1 KSEISASY
9 TCFSIDDPFCAHVL
23 DHDEF
28 RESGCDMVNYVAN
41 YLETIETRKV
51 FPVIS
56 PGYMTPL
63 LPKEAPKHPESWEEI
78 MLDVERV
85 IMPGI
90 THWQHPHFHAYFPAG
105 TSYPSMCADILTNG
119 IGCIGFTWA
128 SSPACTELEVVMMDW
143 LAKMLRLPEHF
154 LSGGNGG
161 GVIQGSCSESTLVAL
176 FGARNVAIRKYQQQ
190 HPEAS
195 VYDAASKLVGYYS
208 DQAHSSVER
217 AGLISML
224 RLRPIRTG
232 STHELTGIDLKT
244 AIEQD
249 LSNGFMP
256 FFCVATL
263 GTTASCAFDRL
274 QEIGPVCEQ
283 YDIWLHVDAAYSGS
297 SFICPE
303 YRVLLTGIEAS
314 RAEK

>member
-1 KSEISASY
+1 MTEPTEETI
-9 TCFSIDDPFCAHVL
+9 TELVDNEDDPFCAHVL
-23 DHDEF
+23 NHDEF

-41 YLETIETRKV
+41 YLETIENRKV

-63 LPKEAPKHPESWEEI
+63 LPKEAPKHPESWGEI

-85 IMPGI
+85 IMPG
-90 THWQHPHFHAYFPAG
+90 
-105 TSYPSMCADILTNG
+105 
-119 IGCIGFTWA
+119 A

-176 FGARNVAIRKYQQQ
+176 FGARNLAIRKYQQR

-249 LSNGFMP
+249 LSNGLMP
-256 FFCVATL
+256 FFV
-263 GTTASCAFDRL
+263 S
-274 QEIGPVCEQ
+274 
-283 YDIWLHVDAAYSGS
+283 
-297 SFICPE
+297 
-303 YRVLLTGIEAS
+303 
-314 RAEK
+314 